1 MLWMQEHLATAI
13 PAQETT
19 GIFASQT
26 LADVESF
33 QSAHA
38 IAPSGVVEAATWQ
51 ALLALAPVPVSW
63 TGGAPKD

>member
-1 MLWMQEHLATAI
+1 MQEHLASAI

-33 QSAHA
+33 QTSHA
-38 IAPSGVVEAATWQ
+38 ISPSGVVEAATWQ
-51 ALLALAPVPVSW
+51 ALLALPPVAVSW
-63 TGGAPKD
+63 TGAGPKG